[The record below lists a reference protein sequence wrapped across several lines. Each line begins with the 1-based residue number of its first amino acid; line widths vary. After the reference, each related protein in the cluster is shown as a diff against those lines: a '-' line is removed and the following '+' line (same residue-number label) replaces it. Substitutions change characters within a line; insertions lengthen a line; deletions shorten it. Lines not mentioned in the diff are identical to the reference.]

1 MKRYMKYIA
10 PYKTAFIL
18 CPILMMVEVLGEI
31 VLPSL
36 MARII
41 NDGVVPG
48 NTAMIFK
55 IGAMMIVFTLFMAA
69 GGVGAAWFGAKASI
83 NFAADLRKDAF
94 DNVQKFSFADID
106 KFSTGSL
113 VTRLTNDVTQVQNLV
128 NMMLRML
135 LRAPGMLIG
144 AVIMAFVKNAQL
156 AVVILFI
163 IPFLILI
170 NSDCVRRL
178 H

>member
-41 NDGVVPG
+41 NYGVIPG
-48 NTAMIFK
+48 NKAVIFE
-55 IGAMMIVFTLFMAA
+55 IGGMMIAFTLFMAA

-135 LRAPGMLIG
+135 LRAPGMLI
-144 AVIMAFVKNAQL
+144 
-156 AVVILFI
+156 
-163 IPFLILI
+163 
-170 NSDCVRRL
+170 
-178 H
+178 